1 MLGQH
6 IVISDDVVLHR
17 SGVLY
22 RVGRVDAVHVLGQ
35 QNHVGVDLRRPQHRR
50 SVRGEVG
57 IAGACAEDHHPAL
70 LQVPDGPGTDVG
82 LRHSPHLNGGLH
94 PDGNPLLLTHVR
106 HSQAVHHRGQHSHVV
121 GPGALHGAA
130 AVFRTAPEVAAAHH
144 QTYLD
149 AHVQTLLDDIADL
162 TNHLKIQAGMLV
174 TGQGLAAD
182 LQQDPFIHRLRHD
195 ENLRLFCSQNIID
208 ILAYFSAFA

>member
-1 MLGQH
+1 
-6 IVISDDVVLHR
+6 
-17 SGVLY
+17 
-22 RVGRVDAVHVLGQ
+22 
-35 QNHVGVDLRRPQHRR
+35 
-50 SVRGEVG
+50 
-57 IAGACAEDHHPAL
+57 
-70 LQVPDGPGTDVG
+70 
-82 LRHSPHLNGGLH
+82 
-94 PDGNPLLLTHVR
+94 
-106 HSQAVHHRGQHSHVV
+106 VV